1 MSDTLKAEIKNI
13 VFHNPSNG
21 YLVARVVS
29 EGQPGV
35 ITIVATM
42 PEPHPGEMMTLHGQ
56 WKEHPRFGRQFQVET
71 WEQVM
76 PATLNGIRRYLGS
89 GMVKGIGPVLATRLV
104 DAFGKDVLDILEN
117 DPEKLLTVEGLGRKK
132 LEAIKV
138 SWDAQLEVRNL
149 MIFLQS
155 HNVPPTYAARIFKR
169 YGNGAV
175 AKLKENP
182 YELAYEIRGVGFKTA
197 DSMALKLGFAE
208 TAPQRME
215 AAVIYALFSASEK
228 GHLFLPVEKLIDAV
242 DKLIGGVD
250 PQCIEDAVS
259 ALEGRKRVAVESLPA
274 QDVERAVYLMHFYR
288 HEREIASRFL
298 ALCEH
303 PTPMDLEKIRRLLP
317 QLEVDEDIQL
327 SSEQRDAVLGG
338 CENKV
343 FVVTGGPGT
352 GKTTITRVMVRAM
365 DKMGFKIKLAAPTGR
380 AAKRMAEATGY
391 PASTLHRMLQYQPD
405 GGFAHNEEKKL
416 KAQAVIIDE
425 VSMLDT
431 SLCLAL
437 LRALPL
443 TCRLVLIGD
452 VNQLPSVGP
461 GNVLADILNSQSV
474 PSARLTHIYRQA
486 QESLIVTNAH
496 RVNSGQLPECSPKP
510 APANDFFWVQQEDAA
525 RIQRLI
531 VQLVTDRIPDMY
543 GLDPMRDIQVLTP
556 MHKGD
561 LGTQTLNQILQEHVN
576 PGEGGIR
583 RGNHTFRKN
592 DRVLQMRNNYDKDV
606 FNGDLGWVKTIEP
619 TRGEMLV
626 DFEGHV
632 VSYELKDI
640 DELAP
645 AFAVSVHKSQGSEY
659 PAIIMPVVTQHYM
672 LLQRNLIYTALT
684 RAKRLAVLI
693 GGRKAVQIG
702 VSREDSNKRFTHL
715 QYRIQEAFNDLL
727 CG

>member
-1 MSDTLKAEIKNI
+1 
-13 VFHNPSNG
+13 
-21 YLVARVVS
+21 
-29 EGQPGV
+29 
-35 ITIVATM
+35 M

-425 VSMLDT
+425 VSMIDT

-576 PGEGGIR
+576 PGDGGIR

>member
-1 MSDTLKAEIKNI
+1 
-13 VFHNPSNG
+13 
-21 YLVARVVS
+21 
-29 EGQPGV
+29 
-35 ITIVATM
+35 
-42 PEPHPGEMMTLHGQ
+42 
-56 WKEHPRFGRQFQVET
+56 
-71 WEQVM
+71 
-76 PATLNGIRRYLGS
+76 
-89 GMVKGIGPVLATRLV
+89 
-104 DAFGKDVLDILEN
+104 
-117 DPEKLLTVEGLGRKK
+117 
-132 LEAIKV
+132 
-138 SWDAQLEVRNL
+138 
-149 MIFLQS
+149 MI
-155 HNVPPTYAARIFKR
+155 
-169 YGNGAV
+169 
-175 AKLKENP
+175 
-182 YELAYEIRGVGFKTA
+182 
-197 DSMALKLGFAE
+197 
-208 TAPQRME
+208 
-215 AAVIYALFSASEK
+215 
-228 GHLFLPVEKLIDAV
+228 
-242 DKLIGGVD
+242 
-250 PQCIEDAVS
+250 
-259 ALEGRKRVAVESLPA
+259 
-274 QDVERAVYLMHFYR
+274 
-288 HEREIASRFL
+288 
-298 ALCEH
+298 
-303 PTPMDLEKIRRLLP
+303 
-317 QLEVDEDIQL
+317 
-327 SSEQRDAVLGG
+327 
-338 CENKV
+338 
-343 FVVTGGPGT
+343 
-352 GKTTITRVMVRAM
+352 
-365 DKMGFKIKLAAPTGR
+365 
-380 AAKRMAEATGY
+380 
-391 PASTLHRMLQYQPD
+391 
-405 GGFAHNEEKKL
+405 
-416 KAQAVIIDE
+416 
-425 VSMLDT
+425 DT

-576 PGEGGIR
+576 PGDGGIR